1 MNDYKSFRCE
11 DYMYFC
17 SSSPPPGLDMHRHEY
32 YEILYFGGGD
42 AGYIVGDRTYYAAPG
57 DVFVTAPGE
66 MHCIVFNSDAV
77 YKRQFIQ
84 ISQKMM
90 QEIPYEVRRGVTEN
104 ICRGKN
110 RIPAELV
117 KKQRLGAYFRLINS
131 NIGKNTPV
139 SDFLIRTYIMQLV
152 AMLGEI
158 SVEEIDSYSGERK
171 IISDIKSYISRNVGT
186 ALTLD
191 AIAAE
196 FFMSKYYL
204 CHMFRAKTGM
214 TVKDYINAQKITR
227 ACELI
232 HDGAGAVEV
241 QKQCGFNDYSTF
253 YRTFKKYMGISP
265 DDYKNS

>member
-1 MNDYKSFRCE
+1 
-11 DYMYFC
+11 MYFSA
-17 SSSPPPGLDMHRHEY
+17 SSLPPKLDMHSHKY

-42 AGYIVGDRTYYAAPG
+42 AAYVIGDRTYHAAPG
-57 DVFVTAPGE
+57 DVFATAPGE
-66 MHCIVFNSDAV
+66 MHCVVFNSDAV

-84 ISQKMM
+84 ISDRMM
-90 QEIPYEVRRGVTEN
+90 EQIPYEVRRGVTEN
-104 ICRGKN
+104 ICRGRN
-110 RIPAELV
+110 RIPAEAV
-117 KKQRLGAYFRLINS
+117 KRQRIGAYFRLVHY
-131 NIGKNTPV
+131 NIGKNTNI
-139 SDFLIRTYIMQLV
+139 SDFMIRTYIMQLV

-158 SVEEIDSYSGERK
+158 SVEEIDSYAGEK
-171 IISDIKSYISRNVGT
+171 MVIADIKSYISRNVSA

-191 AIAAE
+191 SLASE

-204 CHMFRAKTGM
+204 CHMFRSETGM

-232 HDGAGAVEV
+232 NEGVNAVDV

-265 DDYKNS
+265 TGL